1 MTRPRI
7 LVSGASGLLGPYL
20 AMAAKE
26 WGDVFTTSRTSGD
39 FSADLIDPDETKK
52 LIKNTDPDIFVH
64 AVGLTDVDLCEKD
77 PHLAS
82 DLNTKVAE
90 NLAGLL
96 SSDVC
101 FVGISTDQVYPDRP
115 GPHAEGLEDPVNVYG
130 RSKLAG
136 EKAVLTHS
144 GGLVFRTNFFGP
156 SYTPGRSSLSD
167 FFVDNFRAMKEVTLF
182 SDVFFSPLH
191 MKTLCD
197 LVFRSVSEGLRGI
210 YNLGSRDGTSKAEF
224 GLSVARHLGLSTEK
238 AILGKMKMQPNR
250 AKRPA
255 DMRMD
260 VTKIET
266 DLKTKM
272 PTLEE
277 EVSKL

>member
-1 MTRPRI
+1 MARPRI

-20 AMAAKE
+20 IEAAKE
-26 WGDVFTTSRTSGD
+26 WGDVFATSRTGGD
-39 FSADLIDPDETKK
+39 FPADLLDQDETKN
-52 LIKNTDPDIFVH
+52 LIKKSDPDIFIH
-64 AVGLTDVDLCEKD
+64 AAGLTDVDLCEKD
-77 PHLAS
+77 PHSAL
-82 DLNTKVAE
+82 DLNANVSK
-90 NLAGLL
+90 NLADLL
-96 SSDVC
+96 SSGIC
-101 FVGISTDQVYPDRP
+101 FVSISTDQVYPDRP
-115 GPHAEGLEDPVNVYG
+115 GPHAEDLEGPVNEYG
-130 RSKLAG
+130 RSKLTG
-136 EKAVLTHS
+136 EKAVLTHP

-156 SYTPGRSSLSD
+156 SITPGRSSLSD
-167 FFVDNFRAMKEVTLF
+167 FFIDNFQAKRKVTLF

-224 GLSVARHLGLSTEK
+224 GLSMARHLGLSTEK
-238 AILGKMKMQPNR
+238 AIMGKAQAQPDR

-260 VTKIET
+260 MTKLET
-266 DLKTKM
+266 ALKMKM

-277 EVSKL
+277 EISKL

>member
-39 FSADLIDPDETKK
+39 FPADLIDPDETKN
-52 LIKNTDPDIFVH
+52 LIKKTEPYILVN
-64 AVGLTDVDLCEKD
+64 AAGLTDVDLCEKD

-82 DLNTKVAE
+82 DLNTNVTE

-96 SSDVC
+96 SSGAC
-101 FVGISTDQVYPDRP
+101 FVCISTDQVYPDSP
-115 GPHAEGLEDPVNVYG
+115 GPHFEGAEAPVNVYG

-136 EKAVLTHS
+136 EKAALAHP
-144 GGLVFRTNFFGP
+144 GGLVLRTNFFGP
-156 SYTPGRSSLSD
+156 SQTPGRNSLSD
-167 FFVDNFRAMKEVTLF
+167 FFIDNFRAKKEVTLF

-197 LVFRSVSEGLRGI
+197 LIFRSVSEGLRGI
-210 YNLGSRDGTSKAEF
+210 YNLGSREGTSKAEF
-224 GLSVARHLGLSTEK
+224 GFSVARHFGLSTEK
-238 AILGKMKMQPNR
+238 AILGKAQLHPDR

-266 DLKTKM
+266 ALKTKM

-277 EVSKL
+277 EISRL